1 VLLLELGEDPA
12 WSCASQPWATASRV
26 GSACPAFW
34 ASPDAA
40 ARTCGFAY
48 WSTTCPLAESS
59 TMTAKYG
66 RPVRSTESTASESMK
81 TASSTRTIRSAARPI
96 L

>member
-1 VLLLELGEDPA
+1 M
-12 WSCASQPWATASRV
+12 
-26 GSACPAFW
+26 
-34 ASPDAA
+34 
-40 ARTCGFAY
+40 
-48 WSTTCPLAESS
+48 TT
-59 TMTAKYG
+59 KYG